1 MVGQNLG
8 ICAEFLDTKLSQ
20 KLSFETSEGKTEFQA
35 RYVILAS

>member
-8 ICAEFLDTKLSQ
+8 ISAEFLDTKLSQ
-20 KLSFETSEGKTEFQA
+20 KSSFETSEGKHEFQA